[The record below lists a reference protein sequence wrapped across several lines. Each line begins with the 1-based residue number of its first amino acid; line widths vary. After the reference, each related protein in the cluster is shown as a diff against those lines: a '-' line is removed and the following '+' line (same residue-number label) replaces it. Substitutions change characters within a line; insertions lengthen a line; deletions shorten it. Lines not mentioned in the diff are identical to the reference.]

1 MDHIFKIL
9 EVVMSITSAK
19 SQTIS
24 KQVMATVRKLI
35 VFVIIALACMALFC
49 VGVSMVVIDVA
60 NQIEKPLIV
69 GSILAVLSLS
79 IFFICLSQKAW
90 MKAAA
95 IKSESNKSTTSPV
108 EEALALLIKD
118 IVEERQ
124 MKRLNPQS
132 NHAID

>member
-1 MDHIFKIL
+1 MDQIFKIF
-9 EVVMSITSAK
+9 EVVMDITAAK
-19 SQTIS
+19 SQTVS
-24 KQVMATVRKLI
+24 KQLMVTVRKLT

-49 VGVSMVVIDVA
+49 VGVSIVVIDLA

-79 IFFICLSQKAW
+79 VFFICLSQKAW
-90 MKAAA
+90 LKAAA
-95 IKSESNKSTTSPV
+95 ISSETKKNAASPV
-108 EEALALLIKD
+108 EDALALLIKD

-132 NHAID
+132 NTEG